1 MAYKNKSQKTA
12 YQNSYIKKKYDR
24 ITLLV
29 PSGQKEIIQDAAE
42 CNGESVNAF
51 INRLIEQELDSIAA
65 ESKRLINQEFDRMGR
80 GNGLS
85 GSGKD

>member
-42 CNGESVNAF
+42 CKGESVNAF
-51 INRLIEQELDSIAA
+51 INRLIEQELD
-65 ESKRLINQEFDRMGR
+65 RMGR